1 MSNDRDNTTLNIWV
15 LQIYMSPITKNNYDK
30 KIQKILK
37 ILLQNLYK
45 IDVAINMI
53 CERQQPITCIFKLLF
68 VIGDT
73 SL

>member
-1 MSNDRDNTTLNIWV
+1 
-15 LQIYMSPITKNNYDK
+15 MSPITKNNYDR